1 MTARDIAPILLCQL
15 GYISLVL
22 VFRSDLNGQANLAI
36 IPRNCSLN
44 FALLPEDFAF
54 AAIVGFIWQLE
65 LAPCLCCLLSPQTN
79 NPIHLRLSLMERR
92 IFWRFG
98 WWRFRFISVLRLFSE
113 LFAVSWCFIR
123 NVELSASL
131 VTFELMLQKVSLHIY
146 LYHNKYNRHS
156 FQQLIK

>member
-1 MTARDIAPILLCQL
+1 MENIRTIPRGNSDLNFERLVWTKMAATWQRAISRQFFCASSD
-15 GYISLVL
+15 ISLVL

-54 AAIVGFIWQLE
+54 AAIAGFIWQLE
-65 LAPCLCCLLSPQTN
+65 LAPCLCCLLS
-79 NPIHLRLSLMERR
+79 LMERR
-92 IFWRFG
+92 IFWRFD

-123 NVELSASL
+123 NVVKSENFL
-131 VTFELMLQKVSLHIY
+131 
-146 LYHNKYNRHS
+146 RR
-156 FQQLIK
+156 